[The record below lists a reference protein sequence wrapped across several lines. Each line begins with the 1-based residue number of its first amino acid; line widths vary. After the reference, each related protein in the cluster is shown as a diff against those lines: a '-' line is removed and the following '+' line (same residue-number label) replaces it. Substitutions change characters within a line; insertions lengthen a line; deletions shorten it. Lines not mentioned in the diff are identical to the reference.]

1 MSRFR
6 PEEKIFAYKS
16 CKTAKARVES
26 VLDECLVFC
35 YDLRKCRRR
44 ASFEGSP
51 PLPRTSHYSP
61 GEVAWVS
68 LGANLKPVLLFF
80 LLWAVVPALLATSA
94 ALSQQIVGSNVSDFG
109 PEATGPGKGGGSGF
123 GVDYSFKGGTDGA
136 GPTASLIQDPAGNL
150 YGTTSQGGNTD
161 CGGVGCGTVFRVDTR
176 NHETVL
182 HVFTGGT
189 SDGATPHGRLVMDE
203 SGNLYGTTS
212 AGGNTGCGGAGCGT
226 VFKIDSSGTEMV
238 LYSFTGSPDGAN
250 PYAGP
255 VMDGASELY
264 GTTENGGA
272 SNSGTVFK
280 IDTSGNETVLYS
292 FNGGPSDGADPKADL
307 TFDPAG
313 NLYGTT
319 YSGGSFGDGTVFE
332 LNTSGV
338 ETVLYSF
345 TGGADGG
352 NPFGGVTRDST
363 GALFGTVENG
373 GSQSLDRQYQAGPEI
388 SHGCCRGLVYELNGT
403 GFSVLYTFTGNNDGG
418 NPACDLAL
426 NNGVLYGTTLSGGPG
441 HRGTAF
447 SLTIATRSEGVLHGF
462 TGKADGGTPQA
473 GLLMNGAGVLYGTA
487 AGGGKNQ
494 KGTVF
499 QYKLK

>member
-1 MSRFR
+1 M
-6 PEEKIFAYKS
+6 
-16 CKTAKARVES
+16 
-26 VLDECLVFC
+26 
-35 YDLRKCRRR
+35 
-44 ASFEGSP
+44 
-51 PLPRTSHYSP
+51 
-61 GEVAWVS
+61 S
-68 LGANLKPVLLFF
+68 LGANVKPVLLFL
-80 LLWAVVPALLATSA
+80 LLWAVVPALLAAPA
-94 ALSQQIVGSNVSDFG
+94 AISQQNPNLEFGGSSVVDFG
-109 PEATGPGKGGGSGF
+109 PEATGLGKGGGSGF

-136 GPTASLIQDPAGNL
+136 LPTASLIQDPAGNL

-176 NHETVL
+176 NRETVL

-189 SDGATPHGRLVMDE
+189 SDGATPYGHLVMDE
-203 SGNLYGTTS
+203 SGNLYGTTWS
-212 AGGNTGCGGAGCGT
+212 GGAFGLGT
-226 VFKIDSSGTEMV
+226 VFKINPSGGETL

-250 PYAGP
+250 PYAGL
-255 VMDGASELY
+255 VTDGAGDLY
-264 GTTENGGA
+264 GTTESGGV
-272 SNSGTVFK
+272 SNLGTVFK
-280 IDTSGNETVLYS
+280 IDASGNETVLYS
-292 FNGGPSDGADPKADL
+292 FNGGSSDGADPKADL

-319 YSGGSFGDGTVFE
+319 YAGGSVGNGTVFE

-338 ETVLYSF
+338 ETVLHRF

-363 GALFGTVENG
+363 GVLYGTVENG
-373 GSQSLDRQYQAGPEI
+373 GSQSLDPQYQAGPEI
-388 SHGCCRGLVYELNGT
+388 SHGCCRGVVYELNGNS
-403 GFSVLYTFTGNNDGG
+403 FSVLYTFIGGNDGG

-426 NNGVLYGTTLSGGPG
+426 NNGVLYGTTLTGGPG

-447 SLTIATRSEGVLHGF
+447 SLTIATRGESVLHGF